1 MDKPSDM
8 TPADP
13 AADPLVDTA
22 GNGAGSRAP
31 ADAKSPG
38 SALAQARRGRRLEVV
53 RIASELRLKPATI
66 DALERDDYAQL
77 PSAVFVAGYIRS
89 YARLLDLDAEPLI
102 ERFRALH
109 PDAEAPPPRV
119 VAEAKDRLDKP
130 ASSAPLLVAM
140 LLALAIGGGYFWWVG
155 HREATTAADLS
166 SATIAA
172 EDDAPDSQ
180 TDAVA
185 MPGRP
190 PSDEPL
196 DRTGAPA
203 ADLTGLTGNQLGE
216 QAADQTGDLT
226 AEGTEGLADR
236 QATDLGIGQSD
247 SDIGA
252 TDSARLGDG
261 SDAVGD
267 DQQAGDLPQPAA
279 LTQSIDDA
287 TNLAADLLAAEST
300 AQTDS
305 EASPGPAAQTGSEVK
320 IRFSGPCWVDIR
332 DAAGEVQLFGE
343 MADGDSHVLG
353 GEPPYSLVI
362 GNASATEILIGG
374 RPFDVRA
381 VAKGNVARFELDPVA
396 LQQAEA
402 DRDATR
408 AAADAD

>member
-1 MDKPSDM
+1 
-8 TPADP
+8 
-13 AADPLVDTA
+13 
-22 GNGAGSRAP
+22 
-31 ADAKSPG
+31 
-38 SALAQARRGRRLEVV
+38 
-53 RIASELRLKPATI
+53 
-66 DALERDDYAQL
+66 
-77 PSAVFVAGYIRS
+77 
-89 YARLLDLDAEPLI
+89 
-102 ERFRALH
+102 
-109 PDAEAPPPRV
+109 
-119 VAEAKDRLDKP
+119 
-130 ASSAPLLVAM
+130 
-140 LLALAIGGGYFWWVG
+140 
-155 HREATTAADLS
+155 
-166 SATIAA
+166 
-172 EDDAPDSQ
+172 
-180 TDAVA
+180 

-203 ADLTGLTGNQLGE
+203 ADLTGLTGDQLGE
-216 QAADQTGDLT
+216 KAADQTGDLT
-226 AEGTEGLADR
+226 ADGTGGLADR
-236 QATDLGIGQSD
+236 QTTDLGIGQSD

-287 TNLAADLLAAEST
+287 TDLTADLGLAAESG

-305 EASPGPAAQTGSEVK
+305 EASSGSAAQTGHDVK
-320 IRFSGPCWVDIR
+320 IQFSGPCWVDIR

-402 DRDATR
+402 DREANR
-408 AAADAD
+408 AAADAN